1 MSEAEDTPTHRVHQQ
16 QMSMARL
23 RNWIELIRTNR
34 AVVVEKVSR
43 VKKATVDDS
52 DKKLR
57 RALKKIE
64 SLLQS
69 AEDDVIAAA
78 ALLDENK
85 SAIFEASDFKL
96 MMEPTELATHGT
108 EQDASSVGT
117 GGDESEDS
125 ENADEASS

>member
-16 QMSMARL
+16 QMSMQRL
-23 RNWIELIRTNR
+23 RNWIELIRQNR
-34 AVVVEKVSR
+34 AIVVEKVSR

-64 SLLQS
+64 TLLQS

-85 SAIFEASDFKL
+85 SAIFAASNFKL
-96 MMEPTELATHGT
+96 VMEPTELQHGT
-108 EQDASSVGT
+108 EQDASSLGT
-117 GGDESEDS
+117 GRDESEDG
-125 ENADEASS
+125 EDANEASS